1 MRKWKQL
8 TETDVLRICAIIDG
22 WPLPT
27 ITWEAL
33 IQEATIQLGQEYS
46 RQALDRKPLI
56 KQRFQVRKDAKPAL
70 MRMDEAEQTIQRQIS
85 RIEGLEEIVRQVQTS
100 DSCGMW
106 PTPFDGGRCRR
117 IWTSLFPM
125 KRYNPTRTGML
136 PRKSSVTGS
145 RRFFFFSCLA
155 PSLSD
160 FTFQAHAFFVEAQEE
175 RRELLPGPFCRPE

>member
-85 RIEGLEEIVRQVQTS
+85 RIEGLEEIVRQY
-100 DSCGMW
+100 D
-106 PTPFDGGRCRR
+106 
-117 IWTSLFPM
+117 L
-125 KRYNPTRTGML
+125 
-136 PRKSSVTGS
+136 
-145 RRFFFFSCLA
+145 RFMRHVANALRWGKV
-155 PSLSD
+155 PEDLD
-160 FTFQAHAFFVEAQEE
+160 QPIPDEA
-175 RRELLPGPFCRPE
+175 L